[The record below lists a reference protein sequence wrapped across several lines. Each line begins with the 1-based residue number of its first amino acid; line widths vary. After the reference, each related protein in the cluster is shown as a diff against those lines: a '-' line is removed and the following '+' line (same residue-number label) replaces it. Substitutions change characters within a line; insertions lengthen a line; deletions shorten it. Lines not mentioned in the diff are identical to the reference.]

1 MTTPP
6 LPPRGDG
13 QRMLGIIATGAAAF
27 TLFGLLLDSPEEI
40 LTGWARIITT
50 RDALITDYFG
60 VGGMGAAF
68 VNSGLLTAIACA
80 IYRLTRAPVSGASV
94 ASLFIVMGFGLFGK
108 NIFNVWPLIAG
119 VWLYARH
126 RREPFSSHVDIAFFG
141 CALSPI
147 FSEVLFS
154 TSLPGRIAAPLA
166 LVTSLL
172 LGFILSPVAGQLFK
186 AHSGFSLYN
195 IGFTAGVLGILIV
208 ALFKSY
214 GFVPDP
220 VMIWTSQSRGLLCG
234 FVAGLFLALTST
246 ALMLDRQTL
255 SKFRSLIR
263 LSGQAPTDFLARY
276 GLGATLLNMGLCG
289 LMGLAVVMLTG
300 ADLNGPTIGGILTIA
315 GFGACGKH
323 PFNVAPIMAGVLLG
337 SIAKPWTIQEPETIL
352 ATLFGTTLAP
362 IAGQFGWLWGLV
374 AGFLHSSASRSV
386 GYHHAG
392 LNLYN
397 NGFAAGLV
405 AAVLVP
411 VIVATRR
418 ASVVPEVVPEDP
430 PQSGEDL

>member
-1 MTTPP
+1 MKTPP
-6 LPPRGDG
+6 LLPRSDG
-13 QRMLGIIATGAAAF
+13 QRMLGIIASCAAAF
-27 TLFGLLLDSPEEI
+27 TVFGLLQDAPGEI
-40 LTGWARIITT
+40 LTGWARILTT

-60 VGGMGAAF
+60 IGGMGAAF
-68 VNSGLLTAIACA
+68 VNSGLLTAIACG

-108 NIFNVWPLIAG
+108 NVFNVWPLIMG
-119 VWLYARH
+119 VWLYGKVRQQ
-126 RREPFSSHVDIAFFG
+126 PFSSHVDIAFFG

-154 TSLPGRIAAPLA
+154 TSLPIRISAPLA
-166 LVTSLL
+166 LITSLL

-195 IGFTAGVLGILIV
+195 VGFTAGVLGTLIV

-234 FVAGLFLALTST
+234 FVVALLLALTIA
-246 ALMLDRQTL
+246 ALMLDRQAL

-263 LSGQAPTDFLARY
+263 LSGQAPTDVLARF
-276 GLGATLLNMGLCG
+276 GPGATLLNMGLCG
-289 LMGLAVVMLTG
+289 LLGLAVVMLTG
-300 ADLNGPTIGGILTIA
+300 ADLNGPTIAGILTIA
-315 GFGACGKH
+315 GFGAFGKH

-337 SIAKPWTIQEPETIL
+337 SIAKPWAIQEPETIL

-386 GYHHAG
+386 GFNHAG

-411 VIVATRR
+411 VIVASRMAPT
-418 ASVVPEVVPEDP
+418 APGDP
-430 PQSGEDL
+430 PRSGEDP